1 MKGILYVEKKKAKG
15 RRWKSQLFDTY
26 TWMVKQIFLLIFRV
40 ESKEEPLKTIS
51 IMMTTC
57 VNNIFNYSRW
67 YNIYGIYISSN
78 NDYNNLNNLL
88 LIRWWLRVNDIY
100 SKELL
105 LFSNII
111 TFFFPSI
118 LFYLISF
125 IDRCISRWIM
135 LKTFARPWKRHD
147 TQKWRFRNN
156 SWKVQFIYFRKRI
169 LLHFCILIILAIE
182 FQISNLERKRD
193 IFFSFF
199 FFPLNRNYLWTIFPS
214 VVVDDVI

>member
-1 MKGILYVEKKKAKG
+1 MKGILYVEKKKRKDEDES
-15 RRWKSQLFDTY
+15 RNCLILLLEW
-26 TWMVKQIFLLIFRV
+26 QIFLLIFRV

-199 FFPLNRNYLWTIFPS
+199 FFFLWTGIIYELFFLPS
-214 VVVDDVI
+214 S